1 MKRLIVGIS
10 GASGMPYA
18 KRLLQ
23 VMPENYEIHLIASKV
38 AQKVFPMETEWSLD
52 SNSLSQW
59 ASHSERIRLF
69 DEKDFF
75 APAASGSF
83 KTEGMVVIPCSMK
96 TLAGIACGYA
106 NTLIERAADVT
117 LKQKRKLVLVVRET
131 PYNRIHLQNM
141 LRADEAGAI
150 ILPASPGFYDKP
162 DTIDQLIDF
171 VIARTMDMFAIPQTL
186 VKGWQE
192 E

>member
-18 KRLLQ
+18 RRLLR
-23 VMPENYEIHLIASKV
+23 VLPGEYELHLVASETAKD
-38 AQKVFPMETEWSLD
+38 VFLMETGLRLDESSLAE
-52 SNSLSQW
+52 W
-59 ASHSERIRLF
+59 ASHPGRIRLF
-69 DEKDFF
+69 KEKDFF

-117 LKQKRKLVLVVRET
+117 LKQERKLVLVVREM

-141 LRADEAGAI
+141 LRAHEAGAT
-150 ILPASPGFYDKP
+150 ILPASPGFYAKP
-162 DTIDQLIDF
+162 ESIEQLVDF
-171 VIARTMDMFAIPQTL
+171 VVARTMDMLEIPQTL

-192 E
+192 I

>member
-18 KRLLQ
+18 RRLLQ
-23 VMPENYEIHLIASKV
+23 VLPEDYELHLVASEIAKD
-38 AQKVFPMETEWSLD
+38 VFYTETGFRLD
-52 SNSLSQW
+52 ENSLAEW
-59 ASHSERIRLF
+59 ISHPERIHF
-69 DEKDFF
+69 FNEKDFF

-83 KTEGMVVIPCSMK
+83 NTEGMVVIPCSMK

-141 LRADEAGAI
+141 LRAQEAGAV
-150 ILPASPGFYDKP
+150 ILPASPGFYTKP
-162 DTIDQLIDF
+162 ESIEQLIDF
-171 VIARTMDMFAIPQTL
+171 VVARAMDMLEIPQTL

-192 E
+192 K